1 MPKPMFLFR
10 AVLPLVISL
19 SLLACATPLRAAP
32 SLSLSSQRPPQ
43 QVADCLQQG
52 LQKLHIPDDF
62 VERRDEGDGSRSL
75 TLRNPVSDVSGTRV
89 DVQPKGEGSR
99 LEVRLNGMPLSPAWK
114 KQIHLCAGK

>member
-10 AVLPLVISL
+10 AVLPLVVSL

-32 SLSLSSQRPPQ
+32 SLSLNSQRPPQ

-62 VERRDEGDGSRSL
+62 VERRDERDGSRSL
-75 TLRNPVSDVSGTRV
+75 ALRNPVSDASGTRV
-89 DVQPKGEGSR
+89 DILPQGEGSL

-114 KQIHLCAGK
+114 KQIHGCARK